1 MKPKII
7 KPHAYGS
14 ISTESLPS
22 YERPVNPLEQASP
35 SGWKHFLR
43 TSLALL
49 IVAAMLIGVGVWVY
63 RIWYGRWV
71 ALNQSAVQGLNGKS
85 DGTSGGGAS
94 KTTEQAKKDQSKVA
108 GGSAAAQAAGGTTSQ
123 QIYCGVKGMPEQMC
137 KAIESVEATGIKN
150 NIYVLADTS
159 QVPDGT
165 KVVVD
170 RASWKQTSSSQA
182 TINFTASKLS
192 LSFRAT
198 AKVQLIG
205 GVWKVTS
212 YKTQ

>member
-1 MKPKII
+1 MKAKII

-22 YERPVNPLEQASP
+22 YARPVNPLEQPPP
-35 SGWKHFLR
+35 SGWKRFLR

-49 IVAAMLIGVGVWVY
+49 LVTAILFGVGAWVY

-71 ALNQSAVQGLNGKS
+71 SLNQAAVQGLNGKS
-85 DGTSGGGAS
+85 DGTSTGS
-94 KTTEQAKKDQSKVA
+94 EAKAADKAKEGQSQSA
-108 GGSAAAQAAGGTTSQ
+108 GGSAAAQAAGGAASQ
-123 QIYCGVKGMPEQMC
+123 QTYCGVKGMPEQMC
-137 KAIESVEATGIKN
+137 KAIESVEANGIKN
-150 NIYVLADTS
+150 NVYVLADTS

-182 TINFTASKLS
+182 TINFTASKLGI
-192 LSFRAT
+192 SFRAT

-205 GVWKVTS
+205 NIWKVTS
-212 YKTQ
+212 YTTQ

>member
-1 MKPKII
+1 
-7 KPHAYGS
+7 
-14 ISTESLPS
+14 
-22 YERPVNPLEQASP
+22 
-35 SGWKHFLR
+35 
-43 TSLALL
+43 
-49 IVAAMLIGVGVWVY
+49 
-63 RIWYGRWV
+63 
-71 ALNQSAVQGLNGKS
+71 
-85 DGTSGGGAS
+85 
-94 KTTEQAKKDQSKVA
+94 
-108 GGSAAAQAAGGTTSQ
+108 
-123 QIYCGVKGMPEQMC
+123 MPEQMC